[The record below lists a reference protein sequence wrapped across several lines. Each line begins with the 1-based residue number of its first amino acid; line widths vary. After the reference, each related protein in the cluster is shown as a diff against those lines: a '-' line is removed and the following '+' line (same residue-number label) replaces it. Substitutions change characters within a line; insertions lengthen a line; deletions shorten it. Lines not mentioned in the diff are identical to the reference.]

1 MIAGLIALVLIVA
14 TLLHCEL
21 SNKNS
26 RTNNWLWCKK
36 HGLKLKERIGQ
47 ECATF
52 WTGEDELGNEY
63 GPGEDGEPVKI
74 RKGGAK

>member
-14 TLLHCEL
+14 TLLYCEL

-26 RTNNWLWCKK
+26 RTNNWLWCRK

-52 WTGEDELGNEY
+52 WSGEDGDGNEY
-63 GPGEDGEPVKI
+63 VPGENGEPVLINKEV
-74 RKGGAK
+74 AK